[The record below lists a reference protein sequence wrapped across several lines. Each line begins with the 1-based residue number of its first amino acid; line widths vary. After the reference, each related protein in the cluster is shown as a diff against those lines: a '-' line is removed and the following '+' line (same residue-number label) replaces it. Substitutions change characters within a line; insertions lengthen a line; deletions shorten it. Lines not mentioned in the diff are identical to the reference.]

1 MIKLDFI
8 FMDNTNTTGNNN
20 SVDINDEIQI
30 ATTIANMFN
39 TSII

>member
-8 FMDNTNTTGNNN
+8 FMDNTNTIGNKN
-20 SVDINDEIQI
+20 SVDINDAIQI
-30 ATTIANMFN
+30 ATTIANMLN